1 MNKKMYNNQTTINR
15 GNLANG
21 LYFYSLNKGGE
32 QIESGKVLFE

>member
-1 MNKKMYNNQTTINR
+1 MDVAISKNQTTIKR

-21 LYFYSLNKGGE
+21 LYFYSLNKVGK